1 MLRGHDCAND
11 AARRDL
17 SAISQEE
24 TLMQNAPNAAL
35 ETGEPLR
42 EAFSVEVLAPQ

>member
-24 TLMQNAPNAAL
+24 TLIQNAPNAL